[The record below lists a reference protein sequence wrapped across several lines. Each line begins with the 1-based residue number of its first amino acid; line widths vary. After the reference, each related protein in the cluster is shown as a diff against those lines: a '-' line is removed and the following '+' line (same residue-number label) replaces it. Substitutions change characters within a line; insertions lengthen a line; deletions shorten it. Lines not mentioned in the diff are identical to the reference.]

1 MFSGISDQAF
11 VMKITGMKRQTDSFE
26 LKKGLCPV
34 NGMNSYQVFKNGMLV
49 FMMDG
54 DRSSVFRPEAVE
66 TISIAGYPDLMVYKV
81 GKWVFTGGAVVTD
94 GLLRKLPKG
103 YLVCPAVDKKH

>member
-1 MFSGISDQAF
+1 M
-11 VMKITGMKRQTDSFE
+11 MKVPTKKRQSDSFE
-26 LKKGLCPV
+26 LKKGSSPV
-34 NGMNSYQVFKNGMLV
+34 NGMNSYSVFKNGALV

-54 DRSSVFRPEAVE
+54 DRPSVFRPEAVE
-66 TISIAGYPDLMVYKV
+66 TISIAGYPDRTVYKV

-94 GLLRKLPKG
+94 GLIRKLSKG

>member
-1 MFSGISDQAF
+1 
-11 VMKITGMKRQTDSFE
+11 MKVTGKKSLADSFE

-34 NGMNSYQVFKNGMLV
+34 SGMNSYQVFKNGELV

-54 DRSSVFRPEAVE
+54 DRPSVFRPQAVE
-66 TISIAGYPDLMVYKV
+66 AIPIAGHPDRTVYIV

-94 GLLRKLPKG
+94 
-103 YLVCPAVDKKH
+103 AVLGVVPVGCLACSGRR